1 MKNKSLTQSLTQRQQ
16 RQKEYLKKTALG
28 TQAIRSGSFS
38 GVEQEHNDAIYATSS
53 FIYGSAEEAAA
64 CFSGQ
69 TQGNIY
75 SRFTNPTVR
84 TFEQRMAA
92 MEGGERAVAASS
104 GMAALTSIFLGH
116 LKQGDHIVSSCSI
129 FGSIVGLF
137 DNIFSKL
144 GITTTYVSP
153 GDLEAWQIAIQPN
166 TKALFLESPSN
177 PLGEVGDIAALA
189 TLAHSHN
196 ALLVVDNCFCTP
208 ILQNPLVL
216 GADIVMHSATK
227 YIDGQGR
234 CVGGVAIGSD
244 ALMEPVFGF
253 LRTAGTTMSP
263 FNAWVFI
270 NGLETLSLRMHAHCS
285 SALKL
290 AQWLQDH
297 PQIDRVY
304 YTGLESHP
312 QHPLAKQQQRLFGGV
327 VSFEVKGDRIAAWR
341 CIDDTQL
348 LSITG
353 NFGDA
358 KSTITHPA
366 TTTHAK
372 MTPEARALAGIKD
385 NLIRVSVGLEDYQ
398 DIKQDL
404 AQALS
409 QL

>member
-1 MKNKSLTQSLTQRQQ
+1 MKNQSLNQRQQ
-16 RQKEYLKKTALG
+16 RQKEHLKKTALG
-28 TQAIRSGSFS
+28 TQAIRSGTMS
-38 GVEQEHNDAIYATSS
+38 GLEQEHNDAIYVTSS
-53 FIYGSAEEAAA
+53 FIYGSAEEASE
-64 CFSGQ
+64 CFSGK
-69 TQGNIY
+69 TEGNIY

-84 TFEQRMAA
+84 TFEQRIAA

-137 DNIFSKL
+137 DNVLAKL

-153 GDLEAWQIAIQPN
+153 ADSHAWEAAIQAN

-177 PLGEVGDIAALA
+177 PLGELGDIAALA
-189 TLAHSHN
+189 VLAHSHN

-208 ILQNPLVL
+208 VLQNPLAL

-234 CVGGVAIGSD
+234 CVGGVAVGSE
-244 ALMEPVFGF
+244 AHMEPVFGF
-253 LRTAGTTMSP
+253 LRTVGTTMSP

-270 NGLETLSLRMHAHCS
+270 NGLETLSLRMQAHCA

-290 AQWLQDH
+290 ARWLEQQ
-297 PQIDRVY
+297 PQVERVY
-304 YTGLESHP
+304 YPGLESHP
-312 QHPLAKQQQRLFGGV
+312 QHQLAKQQQRFFGGV
-327 VSFEVKGDRIAAWR
+327 VSFEVKGDKTSAWR

-366 TTTHAK
+366 TTTHSK
-372 MTPEARALAGIKD
+372 MTDAARALAGIKD
-385 NLIRVSVGLEDYQ
+385 NLIRVSVGLEEYQ
-398 DIKQDL
+398 DIQDDL
-404 AQALS
+404 SQALS
-409 QL
+409 KL

>member
-1 MKNKSLTQSLTQRQQ
+1 MNKTSLAQRQQ
-16 RQKEYLKKTALG
+16 RQKEHLKETALG
-28 TQAIRSGSFS
+28 TQAIRSGSVA

-53 FIYGSAEEAAA
+53 FIYGSAQEAAE
-64 CFSGQ
+64 CFSGL
-69 TQGNIY
+69 TEGNIY

-84 TFEQRMAA
+84 TFELRMAA

-129 FGSIVGLF
+129 FGSIVALF
-137 DNIFSKL
+137 DNILAKL

-153 GDLEAWQIAIQPN
+153 ADNKAWQAAIQPN

-177 PLGEVGDIAALA
+177 PLGEVGDIVALA

-208 ILQNPLVL
+208 ILQNPLAL

-227 YIDGQGR
+227 YLDGQGR
-234 CVGGVAIGSD
+234 CVGGVAIGSEK
-244 ALMEPVFGF
+244 LMEPVFGF
-253 LRTAGTTMSP
+253 LRTAGTSMSP

-270 NGLETLSLRMHAHCS
+270 NGLETLSLRMQAHCS

-290 AQWLQDH
+290 ARWLQE
-297 PQIDRVY
+297 QSQVERVY

-312 QHPLAKQQQRLFGGV
+312 QHQLATQQQSMFGGV
-327 VSFEVKGDRIAAWR
+327 VSFEVKGDQAAAWR

-366 TTTHAK
+366 TTTHGK
-372 MTPEARALAGIKD
+372 MTAAARALAGIKD

-398 DIKQDL
+398 DIQQDL

-409 QL
+409 KL

>member
-1 MKNKSLTQSLTQRQQ
+1 MNDLSS
-16 RQKEYLKKTALG
+16 RQKRQADQLKVSALA
-28 TQAIRSGSFS
+28 TQAIRSGSVA
-38 GVEQEHNDAIYATSS
+38 GVEQEHNDAIYTTSS

-64 CFSGQ
+64 CFSGKSE
-69 TQGNIY
+69 GNIY

-104 GMAALTSIFLGH
+104 GMGALTSIFLGH
-116 LKQGDHIVSSCSI
+116 LQQGDHIVSSCSI
-129 FGSIVGLF
+129 FGSIIGLF
-137 DNIFSKL
+137 DNVLSKL

-153 GDLEAWQIAIQPN
+153 SDPSAWQAAIQPN
-166 TKALFLESPSN
+166 TKVLFLESPSN
-177 PLGEVGDIAALA
+177 PLGELGDISALSE
-189 TLAHSHN
+189 LAHKHG

-208 ILQNPLVL
+208 VLQNPLAM

-244 ALMEPVFGF
+244 ELMEPVFGF

-270 NGLETLSLRMHAHCS
+270 NGLETLALRMRAHCQ
-285 SALKL
+285 SALAL
-290 AQWLQDH
+290 AQWLEQQ
-297 PQIDRVY
+297 PQVERVY
-304 YTGLESHP
+304 YTGLQSHP
-312 QHPLAKQQQRLFGGV
+312 QHELATQQQRYFGGV
-327 VSFEVKGDRIAAWR
+327 VSFEVKGDKANAWR
-341 CIDDTQL
+341 CIDHTQMM
-348 LSITG
+348 SITG

-366 TTTHAK
+366 TTTHGK

-385 NLIRVSVGLEDYQ
+385 NLIRVSVGLEDYE

-404 AQALS
+404 ALALAS
-409 QL
+409 LN

>member
-1 MKNKSLTQSLTQRQQ
+1 MKNKNLSQRQQ
-16 RQKEYLKKTALG
+16 RQKEYLKKTALS
-28 TQAIRSGSFS
+28 TQAIRSGTVS
-38 GVEQEHNDAIYATSS
+38 GLEQEHNDAIYATSS
-53 FIYGSAEEAAA
+53 FIYGSAEEACE

-69 TQGNIY
+69 TEGNIY

-84 TFEQRMAA
+84 TFEQRIAL
-92 MEGGERAVAASS
+92 MEGGARAVASSS

-137 DNIFSKL
+137 DNVLTKL

-153 GDLEAWQIAIQPN
+153 VDSQAWQDAIQPN

-208 ILQNPLVL
+208 ILQNPLAL

-234 CVGGVAIGSD
+234 CVGGVAIGSEEH
-244 ALMEPVFGF
+244 MEPVFGF
-253 LRTAGTTMSP
+253 LRTVGTCMSP

-270 NGLETLSLRMHAHCS
+270 NGLETLSLRMQAHCS

-290 AQWLQDH
+290 AHWLQEQ
-297 PQIDRVY
+297 PQVERVY
-304 YTGLESHP
+304 YPGLESHP
-312 QHPLAKQQQRLFGGV
+312 QHQLAKQQQRLFGAV
-327 VSFEVKGDRIAAWR
+327 VSFEVRGDRTSAWR

-366 TTTHAK
+366 TTTHSR
-372 MTPEARALAGIKD
+372 MTAAARALAGIKD
-385 NLIRVSVGLEDYQ
+385 NLIRVSVGLEDYE

-409 QL
+409 KL

>member
-1 MKNKSLTQSLTQRQQ
+1 MKNKNLSQRQQ
-16 RQKEYLKKTALG
+16 RQKEYLKKTALS
-28 TQAIRSGSFS
+28 TQAIRSGTVS
-38 GVEQEHNDAIYATSS
+38 GLEQEHNDAIYATSS
-53 FIYGSAEEAAA
+53 FIYGSAEEACE

-69 TQGNIY
+69 TDGNIY

-84 TFEQRMAA
+84 TFEQRIAL
-92 MEGGERAVAASS
+92 MEGGARAVAASS

-116 LKQGDHIVSSCSI
+116 LKQGDHIVSSYSI

-137 DNIFSKL
+137 DNVLTKL

-153 GDLEAWQIAIQPN
+153 VDSQAWQDAIQPN

-208 ILQNPLVL
+208 ILQNPLAL

-234 CVGGVAIGSD
+234 CVGGVAIGSEEHI
-244 ALMEPVFGF
+244 EPVFGF
-253 LRTAGTTMSP
+253 LRTVGTCMSP

-270 NGLETLSLRMHAHCS
+270 NGLETLSLRMQAHCS

-290 AQWLQDH
+290 AHWLQEQ
-297 PQIDRVY
+297 PQVERVY
-304 YTGLESHP
+304 YPGLESHP
-312 QHPLAKQQQRLFGGV
+312 QHQLAKQQQRLFGAV
-327 VSFEVKGDRIAAWR
+327 VSFEVRGDRASAWR

-366 TTTHAK
+366 TTTHSR
-372 MTPEARALAGIKD
+372 MTAAARALAGIKD
-385 NLIRVSVGLEDYQ
+385 NLIRVSVGLEDYE

-409 QL
+409 KL

>member
-1 MKNKSLTQSLTQRQQ
+1 MKNQSLNQRQQ
-16 RQKEYLKKTALG
+16 RQKEHLKKTALG
-28 TQAIRSGSFS
+28 TQAIRSGTMS
-38 GVEQEHNDAIYATSS
+38 GLEQEHNDAIYVTSS
-53 FIYGSAEEAAA
+53 FIYGSAEEASE
-64 CFSGQ
+64 CFSGK
-69 TQGNIY
+69 TEGNIY

-84 TFEQRMAA
+84 TFEQRIAA

-137 DNIFSKL
+137 DNVLAKL

-153 GDLEAWQIAIQPN
+153 ADSHAWEAAIQAN

-189 TLAHSHN
+189 VLAQSHN

-208 ILQNPLVL
+208 VLQNPLAL

-234 CVGGVAIGSD
+234 CVGGVAVGSE
-244 ALMEPVFGF
+244 AHMEPVFGF
-253 LRTAGTTMSP
+253 LRTVGTTMSP

-270 NGLETLSLRMHAHCS
+270 NGLETLSLRMQAHCA

-290 AQWLQDH
+290 ARWLEQQ
-297 PQIDRVY
+297 PQVERVY
-304 YTGLESHP
+304 YPGLESHP
-312 QHPLAKQQQRLFGGV
+312 QHQLAKQQQRFFGGV
-327 VSFEVKGDRIAAWR
+327 VSFEVKGDKASAWR

-366 TTTHAK
+366 TTTHSK
-372 MTPEARALAGIKD
+372 MTDAARALAGIKD
-385 NLIRVSVGLEDYQ
+385 NLIRVSVGLEEYQ
-398 DIKQDL
+398 DIQDDL
-404 AQALS
+404 SQALS
-409 QL
+409 KL

>member
-1 MKNKSLTQSLTQRQQ
+1 MKNKSLTQSLAQRQQ
-16 RQKEYLKKTALG
+16 RQKEHLKKTMLG

-38 GVEQEHNDAIYATSS
+38 GVEQEHNNAIYATSS

-153 GDLEAWQIAIQPN
+153 GDLEAWRIAIQPN

-177 PLGEVGDIAALA
+177 PLGEVGNIAALA

-208 ILQNPLVL
+208 ILQNPLAL
-216 GADIVMHSATK
+216 DADIVMHSATK

-234 CVGGVAIGSD
+234 CVGGVAIGSY
-244 ALMEPVFGF
+244 ALMEPVFSF

-304 YTGLESHP
+304 YTGLETHP
-312 QHPLAKQQQRLFGGV
+312 AVVSEIGGV
-327 VSFEVKGDRIAAWR
+327 VSFEVTGDKIAAWR

-366 TTTHAK
+366 TTTHGK

>member
-1 MKNKSLTQSLTQRQQ
+1 MKNKTLDQRLQ
-16 RQKEYLKKTALG
+16 RQKDYLKQTALS
-28 TQAIRSGSFS
+28 TQAIRSGTLS
-38 GVEQEHNDAIYATSS
+38 GIEQEHNDAIYATSS
-53 FIYGSAEEAAA
+53 FIYGSANEAFE

-84 TFEQRMAA
+84 AFEQRMAT
-92 MEGGERAVAASS
+92 MEGGARAVAASS

-116 LKQGDHIVSSCSI
+116 LKHGDHIVSSYSI

-137 DNIFSKL
+137 DNVLAKL
-144 GITTTYVSP
+144 GISTTYVNP
-153 GDLEAWQIAIQPN
+153 ADNQAWQDAMQAN

-177 PLGEVGDIAALA
+177 PLAELGDIAALA

-208 ILQNPLVL
+208 ILQNPLAL

-244 ALMEPVFGF
+244 AHMEPVFSI
-253 LRTAGTTMSP
+253 LRTVGTAMSP

-270 NGLETLSLRMHAHCS
+270 NGLETLSLRMQAHCE
-285 SALKL
+285 SASKL
-290 AQWLQDH
+290 AHWLQDQ
-297 PQIDRVY
+297 PQVERVY
-304 YTGLESHP
+304 YAGLESHP
-312 QHPLAKQQQRLFGGV
+312 QHQLAKQQQRLFGAV
-327 VSFEVKGDRIAAWR
+327 VSFEVKGDKASAWC
-341 CIDDTQL
+341 CIDHTQMF
-348 LSITG
+348 SITG

-366 TTTHAK
+366 TTTHFK
-372 MTPEARALAGIKD
+372 MSDEARALAGIKD
-385 NLIRVSVGLEDYQ
+385 NLIRVSVGLEDYD
-398 DIKQDL
+398 DIQQDL
-404 AQALS
+404 ALAFLAL
-409 QL
+409 